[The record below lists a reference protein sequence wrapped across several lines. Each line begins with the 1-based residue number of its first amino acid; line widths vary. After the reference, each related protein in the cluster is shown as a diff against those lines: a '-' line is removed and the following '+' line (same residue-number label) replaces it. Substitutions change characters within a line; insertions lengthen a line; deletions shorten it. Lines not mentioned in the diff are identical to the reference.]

1 MCKSGHLTNIA
12 TAKIANFANS
22 ICPSL
27 LKLAELAEL
36 AWREKSY
43 VCLIKLVVLLEG
55 ELVGGDF
62 VEKE

>member
-1 MCKSGHLTNIA
+1 MCKSGHFTNIA

-43 VCLIKLVVLLEG
+43 VWKKMCNLQGII
-55 ELVGGDF
+55 
-62 VEKE
+62 

>member
-1 MCKSGHLTNIA
+1 MGKSVHFIKIA

-27 LKLAELAEL
+27 LKIAELAELAEL

-43 VCLIKLVVLLEG
+43 V
-55 ELVGGDF
+55 
-62 VEKE
+62 

>member
-1 MCKSGHLTNIA
+1 MGKSGYVTNIA

-36 AWREKSY
+36 AWREKRY
-43 VCLIKLVVLLEG
+43 V
-55 ELVGGDF
+55 
-62 VEKE
+62 